1 MATDIGPT
9 NFMNAAPLRHP
20 SLVAFV
26 SHQIAALVCGR
37 SSGDM
42 PTLPAERK
50 LAEQFGVGRGVIRES
65 IKRLEMQGLLE
76 VRQGSGARIVDKLHR
91 PLNSSLEILIPDLKE
106 RLRQLNETR
115 LAIEPEA
122 ARLAALRAT
131 PAEVA
136 RLWEIQERLVQA
148 RNNSVAIT
156 IDLEFHRAL
165 AEASG
170 NLMFRLI
177 LDSLA
182 EIGLES
188 RHRTIGRIGKQTA
201 IEHHAAVIRAI
212 DAHDPAA
219 AAAAMKHHL
228 VAAWKDLESAA

>member
-1 MATDIGPT
+1 MSATI
-9 NFMNAAPLRHP
+9 LRQP
-20 SLVAFV
+20 SLVERV
-26 SHQIAALVCGR
+26 SDQIAAQVRGKPA
-37 SSGDM
+37 SEK
-42 PTLPAERK
+42 PQLPAERK
-50 LAEQFGVGRGVIRES
+50 LAEQFGVGRGVIREA

-91 PLNSSLEILIPDLKE
+91 PLNSSLELLIPDLKE
-106 RLRQLNETR
+106 RLCQLNETR

-131 PAEVA
+131 PEDLAKL
-136 RLWEIQERLVQA
+136 REIHERLIHA
-148 RNNSVAIT
+148 RNHSSAIA

-182 EIGLES
+182 DLGLES
-188 RHRTIGRIGKQTA
+188 RRRTIGRIGKQTA
-201 IEHHAAVIRAI
+201 IDHHAGIIRAVEE
-212 DAHDPAA
+212 HDPEAA
-219 AAAAMKHHL
+219 ASAMKHHL
-228 VAAWKDLESAA
+228 LAARKDLEMAS